1 MDRAWCFLLALG
13 GVVTLAP
20 APAVAATTVSVA
32 VIKRVTMSPTFPA
45 PGSVVSLNDAHIA
58 SEVEGKVTW
67 VANVGDVVKAGDPVA
82 IVSYDLLNDQY
93 QSDSAAVTRLQA
105 TVRYDEAQ
113 ADRMVRLAKAQ
124 AIAASQRDEAVSTR
138 DADRA
143 QLKQAIADAA
153 KSKYALD
160 HGKIRAPFPG
170 RVASRLINPGEYATA
185 GKDIVR
191 LVDIDHIEV
200 SVPAPISAARYLKP
214 ATHISMDIENKP
226 VVGVIR
232 ATVPVG
238 DVTSRTIEVRIPI
251 SASQG
256 VVGDAARVL
265 IPSAAP
271 RQVLAVSRDALVLR
285 EDTTYV
291 FRLAKDSTVARIAVE
306 TGTEDG
312 PLVEIKGDIQAG
324 DRVVTRGAERLEDG
338 EAVRVA
344 P

>member
-1 MDRAWCFLLALG
+1 VNKAWFFLLAFG
-13 GVVTLAP
+13 SVAVMQPVP
-20 APAVAATTVSVA
+20 AEAATTVSVA
-32 VIKRVTMSPTFPA
+32 VVKRMTMSPTFSA

-67 VANVGDVVKAGDPVA
+67 VANVGDTVKAGDPVA
-82 IVSYDLLNDQY
+82 IVSSDLLNDQY
-93 QSDSAAVTRLQA
+93 QSDAAAITRLRA

-138 DADRA
+138 DADQA

-160 HGKIRAPFPG
+160 HGQIRAPFPG
-170 RVASRLINPGEYATA
+170 RVATRLINPGEYATA

-191 LVDIDHIEV
+191 LVDIDHVEV
-200 SVPAPISAARYLKP
+200 SAPAPISAVRYLKP
-214 ATHISMDIENKP
+214 ATRLTMEIEYKQ
-226 VVGVIR
+226 VVGAIR

-238 DVTSRTIEVRIPI
+238 DVNSRTIEVRIPI
-251 SASQG
+251 SASDG

-291 FRLAKDSTVARIAVE
+291 FRLVKDNTVARIPVE

-312 PLVEIKGDIQAG
+312 SLAEIKGDIQAG

-338 EAVRVA
+338 ETVRVA